1 MKTPRRAQPTW
12 RRCRADATGDD
23 FAWIVFQE
31 KLAMTTDRRGPGV
44 HDFDLEVQRLA
55 ESLKSVLLML
65 YARPAVPAIV
75 AQTGE
80 PVVAAPSPDA
90 DRLAALEKA
99 IGEVRQIV
107 TGQHFEKAW
116 YTTTELAEILGRS
129 QFTVQERWCND
140 GRIECEKDPDS
151 GKWRIPGHEVQRL
164 RDGGLLRPKRN
175 RDQR

>member
-1 MKTPRRAQPTW
+1 M
-12 RRCRADATGDD
+12 
-23 FAWIVFQE
+23 VS
-31 KLAMTTDRRGPGV
+31 DRRGPGTN
-44 HDFDLEVQRLA
+44 DFDIELQRLA

-75 AQTGE
+75 AQVGE
-80 PVVAAPSPDA
+80 PVVAARSPDAVA

-107 TGQHFEKAW
+107 TGQHCEKAW